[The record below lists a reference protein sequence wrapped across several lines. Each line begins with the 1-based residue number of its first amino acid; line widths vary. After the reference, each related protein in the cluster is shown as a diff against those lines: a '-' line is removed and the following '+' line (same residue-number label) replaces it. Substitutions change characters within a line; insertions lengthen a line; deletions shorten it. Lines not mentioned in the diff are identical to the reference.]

1 MQLLNYNLM
10 ENLPA
15 AESALLTLPQVECSV
30 VHRFGPGIYIREVS
44 IPEGTFAIG
53 HHQNFEHVNIM
64 LKGEV
69 LMVKEDGS
77 TEYVGAPFFSIGK
90 PGRKVGY
97 IVADMV
103 WQNIYA
109 TEEMDVEKLEAHFLT
124 KSDEFLNRRE
134 LLQPLDFMADRLDF
148 AEMLGEY
155 GLDRYMVQWESE
167 NESDAIEL
175 PKGSYMFQV
184 GDSPIEGKG
193 LFATSG
199 LEAHTMVGPARI
211 GDKRTIVGRYAN
223 HSVLPNARMEYDAAA
238 DTVWLIT
245 IQDIAGRKG
254 GESGEEI
261 TVDYRQVLKL
271 HGDITCQV

>member
-1 MQLLNYNLM
+1 MQLLAKNLR

-44 IPEGTFAIG
+44 IPQGAFAIG

-69 LMVKEDGS
+69 LMVREDGS

-97 IVADMV
+97 IVEDMV

-109 TEEMDVEKLEAHFLT
+109 TEETDVEKLEAHFLT
-124 KSDEFLNRRE
+124 KSEEFLNRRK

-148 AEMLGEY
+148 EVMMEEY
-155 GLDRYMVQWESE
+155 NLDPYIVRAQSE
-167 NESDAIEL
+167 NTGDAIDL

-193 LFATSG
+193 LCATSG
-199 LEAHTMVGPARI
+199 LEPHTIVGPARI
-211 GDKRTIVGRYAN
+211 GDKRTIVGRYTN
-223 HSVLPNARMEYDAAA
+223 HSGKPNEQMEYDAAS
-238 DTVWLIT
+238 DTIWLIT
-245 IQDIAGRKG
+245 IKDIAGRKG

-271 HGDITCQV
+271 HGEIS